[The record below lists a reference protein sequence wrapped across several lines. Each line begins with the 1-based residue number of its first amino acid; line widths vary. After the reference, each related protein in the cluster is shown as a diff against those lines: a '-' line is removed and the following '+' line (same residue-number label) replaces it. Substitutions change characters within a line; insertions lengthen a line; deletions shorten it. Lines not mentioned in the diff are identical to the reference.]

1 MGKPRIF
8 INMTYMELG
17 GAERALLGLLNA
29 IDTERVDVDLFI
41 NQHTGAFMK
50 LIPAKINLLPEN
62 KMYSLIR
69 KPIAQ
74 LIRNGR
80 IRLALSRLWALNCLT
95 IYQLTRVLC
104 IHNCRLSKVILWTSL
119 ILDTFERFRPQI
131 VINLAAQAGVRYSLE
146 NPDNYV
152 QSNVVGFLNLLESA
166 RKYPVHHFIFA
177 SSSSVYGLN
186 GKLPYSTHDSV
197 SHPVSLYAATKIADE
212 MMAHTYSHL
221 FKIPCTGLRFFTV
234 YGPWGR
240 PDMSPYLF
248 ADAISND
255 KPLKVYNYGK
265 MRRDFTYID
274 DIVEGIIKVVKHPP
288 TSDPSWDNKEADCAT
303 SSAPYAIYN
312 IGNTHSVNLI
322 DYISAFEI
330 AFCKEANNE
339 FLPLQPG
346 DVLETFSDMEDMK
359 RDFDFTPKVNVTDGV
374 KRYVEW
380 FRNYYGK

>member
-1 MGKPRIF
+1 MKVLL
-8 INMTYMELG
+8 TG
-17 GAERALLGLLNA
+17 GAGFIGMHVARSLVEQSHDVIIIDNLNDYYSPQLKLDRLSQLGIRCFDGSSTSVSSLYPELSF
-29 IDTERVDVDLFI
+29 IKGDIVD
-41 NQHTGAFMK
+41 K
-50 LIPAKINLLPEN
+50 
-62 KMYSLIR
+62 
-69 KPIAQ
+69 Q
-74 LIRNGR
+74 LIF
-80 IRLALSRLWALNCLT
+80 
-95 IYQLTRVLC
+95 
-104 IHNCRLSKVILWTSL
+104 
-119 ILDTFERFRPQI
+119 DTFEHLRPQI

-146 NPDNYV
+146 NPDTYV
-152 QSNVVGFLNLLESA
+152 QSNVVGFLNLLEAA
-166 RKYPVHHFIFA
+166 RKYPVHHFVFA

-186 GKLPYSTHDSV
+186 GRLPYSTHDSV

-248 ADAISND
+248 ADAISSD

-274 DIVEGIIKVVKHPP
+274 DIVEGIVNVVKRPP
-288 TSDPSWDNKEADCAT
+288 TNNPSWDSQVADCAT

-312 IGNTHSVNLI
+312 IGNTHSVSLI
-322 DYISAFEI
+322 DYISAFEN
-330 AFCKEANNE
+330 AFGKTANKE

-359 RDFDFTPKVNVTDGV
+359 RDFSFYPKVNVAEGV

-380 FRNYYGK
+380 FRNYYGR